1 MKKVLLFA
9 MLLLPQLLAAQ
20 EIYDTYLKDGK
31 QWVYSQVI
39 SESNC
44 TDPNPDVFKYGD
56 WDYRELHFQS
66 FITVMGDTVRGK
78 DTYKKLYYTDSYRD
92 TTYLIATIG
101 ERHGIYFI
109 YGLEGG
115 SHVSYNFDLEVGDK
129 NTPYSN
135 QFSGNPKNPLVYVHS
150 KDTIQVGDRYFE
162 RLSFSFK
169 DDGNSSYPVDPD
181 EIVERWVRGIGGE
194 QFGIYGPFY
203 EKVISGYK
211 YSEKDGRWL
220 LEYNRQFL
228 ACYDDGEC
236 IFRNTDFNANPI
248 TGIISQKRYRS
259 SETAIYDLSGRR
271 VANSSEF
278 QGSSFRLPKGVY
290 IQNGKKVVVK

>member
-1 MKKVLLFA
+1 

-44 TDPNPDVFKYGD
+44 TDPDPNVFKYGD
-56 WDYRELHFQS
+56 WEYRELHFQS

-101 ERHGIYFI
+101 ERRGLYYIYNE
-109 YGLEGG
+109 GGG

-135 QFSGNPKNPLVYVHS
+135 QFSGNPDNPLLYVKS

-162 RLSFSFK
+162 RLSFSYK
-169 DDGNSSYPVDPD
+169 DNGSQFYPADPD
-181 EIVERWVRGIGGE
+181 YIMDVWIRGIGNRNEGV
-194 QFGIYGPFY
+194 YGPFY
-203 EKVISGYK
+203 NATGTGYR
-211 YSEKDGRWL
+211 YSNGHWL
-220 LEYNRQFL
+220 IERRQFL
-228 ACYDDGEC
+228 ACYEDGEC
-236 IFRNTDFNANPI
+236 IFRNTDFNANPV
-248 TGIISQKRYRS
+248 TGIVSQKRYRS
-259 SETAIYDLSGRR
+259 SETATYDLSGRR

-278 QGSSFRLPKGVY
+278 QGSNKLPKGVY

>member
-9 MLLLPQLLAAQ
+9 MLLLPQLLVAQ
-20 EIYDTYLKDGK
+20 EIYNTYLKDGK

-44 TDPNPDVFKYGD
+44 TDPDPNVFKYGD
-56 WDYRELHFQS
+56 WEYRELHFQS

-101 ERHGIYFI
+101 ERRGLYYIYNE
-109 YGLEGG
+109 GGG

-135 QFSGNPKNPLVYVHS
+135 QFSGNPDNPLLYVKS

-162 RLSFSFK
+162 RLSFSYK
-169 DDGNSSYPVDPD
+169 DNGSQFYPADPNYIMD
-181 EIVERWVRGIGGE
+181 VWIRGIGNRNEGV
-194 QFGIYGPFY
+194 YGPFY
-203 EKVISGYK
+203 NATGTGYR
-211 YSEKDGRWL
+211 YSNGHWL
-220 LEYNRQFL
+220 IERRQFL
-228 ACYDDGEC
+228 ACYEDGEC
-236 IFRNTDFNANPI
+236 IFRNTDFNANPV
-248 TGIISQKRYRS
+248 TGIVSQKRYRS

-271 VANSSEF
+271 VANGSEF
-278 QGSSFRLPKGVY
+278 QGSNKLPKGVY
-290 IQNGKKVVVK
+290 IQGGKKVVVK